1 MATFTTTF
9 RVEEKLNH
17 RHNVDAR
24 YRATLSHIDGTRT
37 RENEVLVDEMMG
49 KTKLTSELV
58 GDLFRRHTFKNGK
71 NVLDLIDEYN
81 EGKKPSRQTSVEKE
95 FKKHT
100 GDYHRQ
106 IREQEMIF
114 QVGDRFT
121 VNNAFNLGNERI
133 SINRD
138 EAKEVLIGAFN
149 DFVERY
155 GDRVIVTQAV
165 LHMDELVPHMHIDY
179 IPCLLQEDK
188 KQGIKVSFS
197 QDAFA
202 KSTLHSSRMAELKRE
217 AEESD
222 ARNKTKEF
230 NKACYRDFQKN
241 IAELISERAR
251 QRGIEIKNP
260 EIGGKHIDKKDRD
273 RETHDLRKEIT
284 TNKRELERT
293 EDSLKS
299 TQKNLTQT
307 RQENNQL
314 KQERERNQEKVD
326 LTEQIY
332 KLFKVQSKDEL
343 LPKFNEMWHQHKNLK
358 ELERQGISP
367 TRLQEQIERICKDIG
382 YETAQRFQGNREQIS
397 RAEGRLIHEPA
408 QMKLFSEG
416 VKEWQER
423 QHERNRSR

>member
-1 MATFTTTF
+1 MRTFTTSM
-9 RVEEKLNH
+9 RVQTRLYH

-49 KTKLTSELV
+49 KNAITSALV
-58 GDLFRRHTFKNGK
+58 GDLFRRHEFANGK

-100 GDYHRQ
+100 GDFHRQ
-106 IREQEMIF
+106 IREQEMII
-114 QVGDRFT
+114 QVGDRDT
-121 VNNAFNLGNERI
+121 VNNAYFLGGDRI
-133 SINRD
+133 SINRE
-138 EAKEVLIGAFN
+138 EAKEVLINAFN
-149 DFVERY
+149 DFMERY

-165 LHMDELVPHMHIDY
+165 LHMDEMTPHMHIDY
-179 IPCLLQEDK
+179 IPCVLQEDK
-188 KQGIKVSFS
+188 KQGIKCSFS
-197 QDAFA
+197 QDVFA
-202 KSTLHSSRMAELKRE
+202 KSTLSARQLEEAREE
-217 AEESD
+217 AERSN
-222 ARNKTKEF
+222 ARNKEKEF
-230 NKACYRDFQKN
+230 NKNCYRAYQKN
-241 IAELISERAR
+241 IAELINERAR
-251 QRGIEIKNP
+251 EKGIEIKNP
-260 EIGGKHIDKKDRD
+260 EIRGAKHNDKAYLYNR
-273 RETHDLRKEIT
+273 L
-284 TNKRELERT
+284 NELEKSENR
-293 EDSLKS
+293 LNS
-299 TQKNLTQT
+299 TQKELNQT
-307 RQENNQL
+307 KQENNQL

-332 KLFKVQSKDEL
+332 KLFKVQSKEEL
-343 LPKFNEMWHQHKNLK
+343 LPKFNEMWHQHNNLK

>member
-1 MATFTTTF
+1 MRTFTTSM
-9 RVEEKLNH
+9 RVQTRLYH
-17 RHNVDAR
+17 RHNVDAS

-49 KTKLTSELV
+49 KNALTLPLV
-58 GDLFRRHTFKNGK
+58 GDLFRRHEFANGK

-100 GDYHRQ
+100 GDFHRQ
-106 IREQEMIF
+106 IREQEMII
-114 QVGDRFT
+114 QVGDRDT
-121 VNNAFNLGNERI
+121 VNNAYFLGGDRI
-133 SINRD
+133 SINRE
-138 EAKEVLIGAFN
+138 EAKEVLINAFN
-149 DFVERY
+149 DFMERY

-165 LHMDELVPHMHIDY
+165 LHMDEMTPHMHIDY
-179 IPCLLQEDK
+179 IPCVLQEDK
-188 KQGIKVSFS
+188 KQGIKCSFS
-197 QDAFA
+197 QDVFA
-202 KSTLHSSRMAELKRE
+202 KSTLSARQLEEAREE
-217 AEESD
+217 AERSN
-222 ARNKTKEF
+222 ARNKEKEF
-230 NKACYRDFQKN
+230 NKNCYRAYQKN
-241 IAELISERAR
+241 IADLISERAR
-251 QRGIEIKNP
+251 EKDIEIKNP
-260 EIGGKHIDKKDRD
+260 EIRGAKHNDKAYLYNR
-273 RETHDLRKEIT
+273 L
-284 TNKRELERT
+284 NELEKSENR
-293 EDSLKS
+293 LNS
-299 TQKNLTQT
+299 TQQELNQT

-332 KLFKVQSKDEL
+332 KLFKVQSKEEL

-382 YETAQRFQGNREQIS
+382 YETAQRFQGNKEQIS

>member
-1 MATFTTTF
+1 MRTFTTSM
-9 RVEEKLNH
+9 RVQTRLYH
-17 RHNVDAR
+17 RHNVDAS

-49 KTKLTSELV
+49 KNALTLPLV
-58 GDLFRRHTFKNGK
+58 GDLFRRHEFANGK

-100 GDYHRQ
+100 GDFHRQ
-106 IREQEMIF
+106 IREQEMII
-114 QVGDRFT
+114 QVGDRDT
-121 VNNAFNLGNERI
+121 VNNAYFLGGDRI
-133 SINRD
+133 SINRE
-138 EAKEVLIGAFN
+138 EAKEVLINAFN
-149 DFVERY
+149 DFMERY

-165 LHMDELVPHMHIDY
+165 LHMDEMTPHMHIDY
-179 IPCLLQEDK
+179 IPCVLQEDK
-188 KQGIKVSFS
+188 KQGIKCSFS
-197 QDAFA
+197 QDVFA
-202 KSTLHSSRMAELKRE
+202 KSTLSARQLEEAREE
-217 AEESD
+217 AERSN
-222 ARNKTKEF
+222 ARNKEKEF
-230 NKACYRDFQKN
+230 NKNCYRAYQKN
-241 IAELISERAR
+241 IADLISERAR
-251 QRGIEIKNP
+251 EKDIEIKNP
-260 EIGGKHIDKKDRD
+260 EIRGAKHNDKAYLYNR
-273 RETHDLRKEIT
+273 L
-284 TNKRELERT
+284 NELEKSENR
-293 EDSLKS
+293 LNS
-299 TQKNLTQT
+299 TQQELNQT

-332 KLFKVQSKDEL
+332 KLFKVQSKEEL